1 MTFTDY
7 LVDSLLV
14 LLVLRQVRE
23 SRLDLISLL
32 LPFGAMAWVVQQYLH
47 EIPTAGNDLVLIVG
61 LALVGTAFGA
71 ISAATTRVRRDG
83 GKYALVK
90 AGRVAAGTW
99 VVSMG
104 GRFAF
109 AFWASHGGGPDL
121 FRFSLDHH
129 LDASAWTA
137 ALVLMAFAEVLVR
150 MGILFARARRT
161 EAPVRTAELVTA

>member
-14 LLVLRQVRE
+14 LLVLRQLRE
-23 SRLDLISLL
+23 SRLDRAALL
-32 LPFGAMAWVVQQYLH
+32 LPFGVMAWVVQEYLH
-47 EIPTAGNDLVLIVG
+47 DIPTAGNDLVLIVG
-61 LALVGTAFGA
+61 LTLVGAAFGA

-83 GKYALVK
+83 GKYALVQ
-90 AGRVAAGTW
+90 AGWAAAGVW
-99 VVSMG
+99 VLSMG

-109 AFWASHGGGPDL
+109 AFWASHGGGPAL
-121 FRFSLDHH
+121 YRFSLDHH

-150 MGILFARARRT
+150 MGMLFARAHRS
-161 EAPVRTAELVTA
+161 APVTAELVAA